1 MIVEYTNKK
10 GQLKK
15 WILQVA
21 VISGLRRLSYRTPMR
36 AAAMTAA
43 RIERGKYRCASCK
56 QIFGRKSIAVDHVH
70 PVVNPKTGFVGFD
83 DYIKRLFCPSSGLQI
98 LCNDGKTSCH
108 KIKSKTENKIRRTT
122 KKKLS

>member
-43 RIERGKYRCASCK
+43 RIERGKYRCATCK
-56 QIFGRKSIAVDHVH
+56 KIFGRKNIAVDHIQ
-70 PVVNPKTGFVGFD
+70 PVVNPNTGFIGFD
-83 DYIKRLFCPSSGLQI
+83 DYIKRLFCPFDGLQI
-98 LCNDGKTSCH
+98 LCNNGKTSCH
-108 KIKSKTENKIRRTT
+108 KKKSASENKLRRTT